1 MLLKNG
7 SAPTDVGEQAKIPFA
22 VGGGQRGKE
31 IIIFEFRKFYLVVN
45 AQGVAQG
52 VTLGYVLFA
61 LSWHAHA
68 GMYWFI

>member
-22 VGGGQRGKE
+22 VGGQRGKE

-45 AQGVAQG
+45 AQGVA
-52 VTLGYVLFA
+52 LGYVLFA
-61 LSWHAHA
+61 LSGHAHA

>member
-22 VGGGQRGKE
+22 VGGQRGKE

-52 VTLGYVLFA
+52 
-61 LSWHAHA
+61 
-68 GMYWFI
+68 